1 MDGQSIS
8 LLRKFKRILGLS
20 LFWLSWLLWALV
32 IVVPFVLDAEVAT
45 IAMISTS
52 LLVAAEISFIVSLL
66 LLGRPF
72 YQAVKLHFNII
83 WHKIVN
89 SGKKS

>member
-1 MDGQSIS
+1 MNAQSAS
-8 LLRKFKRILGLS
+8 PLQKFKRILGLF

-32 IVVPFVLDAEVAT
+32 VIVPFTLDAEVAT

-72 YQAVKLHFNII
+72 YQAIKQRIKAA
-83 WHKIVN
+83 WHKITN
-89 SGKKS
+89 SSKKF

>member
-8 LLRKFKRILGLS
+8 LLHKPKRILGLS
-20 LFWLSWLLWALV
+20 LFWLSRLLWALV

-52 LLVAAEISFIVSLL
+52 LLVAAESVLL
-66 LLGRPF
+66 RVFF
-72 YQAVKLHFNII
+72 YSDVHFMRLS
-83 WHKIVN
+83 N
-89 SGKKS
+89 SA

>member
-32 IVVPFVLDAEVAT
+32 IVVPFMLDAEVAT
-45 IAMISTS
+45 LAMISTS
-52 LLVAAEISFIVSLL
+52 LLVAAEISFFVSLL

-72 YQAVKLHFNII
+72 YQAIKQRL
-83 WHKIVN
+83 KISWYLV
-89 SGKKS
+89 

>member
-32 IVVPFVLDAEVAT
+32 IVMPFVLDAEVAT

-72 YQAVKLHFNII
+72 YQSIKQRLKLA
-83 WHKIVN
+83 WHKMTS
-89 SGKKS
+89 SGK

>member
-1 MDGQSIS
+1 MNAQSIS
-8 LLRKFKRILGLS
+8 LLQKFKRILGLF
-20 LFWLSWLLWALV
+20 LFWLSWLLWVLV
-32 IVVPFVLDAEVAT
+32 VVMPFVLDVEVAT

-72 YQAVKLHFNII
+72 YQAIKQRL
-83 WHKIVN
+83 KINWYKITN
-89 SGKKS
+89 SSKNS